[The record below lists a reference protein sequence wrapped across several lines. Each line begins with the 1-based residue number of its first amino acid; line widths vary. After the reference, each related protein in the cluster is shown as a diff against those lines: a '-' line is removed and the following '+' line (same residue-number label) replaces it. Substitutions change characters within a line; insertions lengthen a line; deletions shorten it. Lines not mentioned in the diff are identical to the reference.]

1 MDFFQFL
8 NAHNSDKEKNEA
20 NKSVQITTVKK
31 DSKQRGSNTFRNEN
45 TFEST
50 STLQKNETSTYKNIR
65 KGDFVKII
73 SVKDSLLNSYKG
85 YIGEVK
91 DYRKDQDYALVFL
104 HCVQTLRI
112 VKFPLEHFIHYN
124 P

>member
-8 NAHNSDKEKNEA
+8 NSQNSDKEKNDSNDSNTKIHQSQTA
-20 NKSVQITTVKK
+20 KKCSKQKDSNKSE
-31 DSKQRGSNTFRNEN
+31 SNLE
-45 TFEST
+45 

-73 SVKDSLLNSYKG
+73 SVKDSLLNNYKG
-85 YIGEVK
+85 YIGEIK
-91 DYRKDQDYALVFL
+91 DYRRDQDYALVFL